1 MKRNTVVFALCPNLS
16 RIIVRAATFGWTV
29 DGADKLANCSP
40 LRFVLTARFDGPCT
54 DNLIAINLF
63 SYGYSNNAL
72 TIFVYS
78 FVLMIRNF
86 ENMVRSR
93 ALFTRLRAVTF
104 VSCEVC
110 CLHVH
115 AFACFV
121 VVSANNVKFKI
132 LIRV

>member
-1 MKRNTVVFALCPNLS
+1 MARINWRTALL
-16 RIIVRAATFGWTV
+16 
-29 DGADKLANCSP
+29 

-93 ALFTRLRAVTF
+93 ALFTRPRAVAF
-104 VSCEVC
+104 VLVKFAAY
-110 CLHVH
+110 VYT
-115 AFACFV
+115 FACFV
-121 VVSANNVKFKI
+121 VVSVNNVKFKI

>member
-1 MKRNTVVFALCPNLS
+1 MARINWRTALL
-16 RIIVRAATFGWTV
+16 
-29 DGADKLANCSP
+29 

-93 ALFTRLRAVTF
+93 ALFTRPRAVAF

-110 CLHVH
+110 CLCVH

-121 VVSANNVKFKI
+121 VVVSVNNVKFKI

>member
-1 MKRNTVVFALCPNLS
+1 MARINWRTALL
-16 RIIVRAATFGWTV
+16 
-29 DGADKLANCSP
+29 

-93 ALFTRLRAVTF
+93 ALFTRPRAVAF

-110 CLHVH
+110 CFVYT
-115 AFACFV
+115 FACFV
-121 VVSANNVKFKI
+121 VVSVNNVKFKI